1 MSAINNFVKDITN
14 TGKDVGKD
22 LTNAGGDVLKDI
34 KNSINDLGKKIDSV
48 EKTTI
53 KIADKITNIAEDIL
67 NFIFNYFK
75 DKLALFIVFVGV
87 ILFLP
92 HILGLINLGINLS
105 ILAKLKAIES

>member
-1 MSAINNFVKDITN
+1 MDVVKDLTN

-22 LTNAGGDVLKDI
+22 ITSAGGDVLKDI
-34 KNSINDLGKKIDSV
+34 KNSINDMGKKIDSV

-53 KIADKITNIAEDIL
+53 KIADKLANIAEDIL

-75 DKLALFIVFVGV
+75 DRIALFVFFVFG

-92 HILGLINLGINLS
+92 HILGFINLAINLT
-105 ILAKLKAIES
+105 ILTKLKKN